1 MEQNS
6 LELSHHIY
14 SQLIF
19 DEDEKVTQWRKYCL
33 SNKWCWNSLISISKK
48 YKLQFTLHT
57 IHKKENSSFF
67 FMVCRKDKSR
77 SRLGWTL
84 VHELHL
90 NVYTREKIKKKL
102 DGGDNIVLYAIHP
115 NSVLVSGKK
124 LLRLCHEENSVL
136 TMRKQILTSSSHLSK
151 GNYANI
157 LKERRYYLQVLLN
170 EHLTP
175 WDSALPHPTTMQNFA
190 NY

>member
-1 MEQNS
+1 M
-6 LELSHHIY
+6 
-14 SQLIF
+14 
-19 DEDEKVTQWRKYCL
+19 
-33 SNKWCWNSLISISKK
+33 
-48 YKLQFTLHT
+48 
-57 IHKKENSSFF
+57 HKKENSSFF
-67 FMVCRKDKSR
+67 FMVCRKDKPR
-77 SRLGWTL
+77 SRLGQTL

-102 DGGDNIVLYAIHP
+102 DGGDNIVLYTIHP

-136 TMRKQILTSSSHLSK
+136 TTRKQILTSSSHLSK

-157 LKERRYYLQVLLN
+157 LKERRYYFQVLLN

-175 WDSALPHPTTMQNFA
+175 
-190 NY
+190 